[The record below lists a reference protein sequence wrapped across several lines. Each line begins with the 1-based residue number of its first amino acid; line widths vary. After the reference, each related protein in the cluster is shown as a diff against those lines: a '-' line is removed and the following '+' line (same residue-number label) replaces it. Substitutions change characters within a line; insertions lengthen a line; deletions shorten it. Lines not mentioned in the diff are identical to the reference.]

1 MFSGIVPFFIKTNGV
16 GAGGYPP
23 VQPLGQYHP
32 PGSPFE
38 GSRRSDSISVEIRL
52 LPTING
58 RRCLEVKLS
67 DSLDPFFMWQLVMGE
82 EEYFTLK
89 REQALLIDFGG
100 FPYKLIE
107 LLQACVGHAREERPV
122 YAAWLS
128 VTAGSEDGRRPSDAV
143 LTITESTS
151 IRQIPH
157 LSLRLGAVNEAT
169 MRKHLGEMIRQYR
182 QEVDGLKSRLSGD
195 QYRYNTPTATT
206 GLSDVQYLA
215 ERCRVLEEKCA
226 ALESGRA
233 YTNPVPPPPSVPQA
247 TQTPFYRPMADV
259 YSNDVVSL
267 RSALQAAN
275 EARRLLED
283 ANGRLQDELAKREA
297 GGHEAKQE
305 IGKANEIIKKLQ
317 EELRSTKARLR
328 GAENLLR
335 QQEKLTKD
343 SQVAHDTLRAELLD
357 AKAQLVA
364 KTKEA
369 SDLESANKALNVELD
384 EAKKLLE
391 ANDKVI
397 DWLHQQIN
405 AEQLER
411 ITDQARYGLTDLSQL
426 SEDFWRRQAAK
437 GDAAA
442 AAATADQTS
451 F

>member
-1 MFSGIVPFFIKTNGV
+1 MSSPPAGECLFSGIVPFFIKTNGV
-16 GAGGYPP
+16 GGSGYPP

-38 GSRRSDSISVEIRL
+38 GARRSDSISVEIRL

-67 DSLDPFFMWQLVMGE
+67 DSLDPFFMWQLVLGE

-143 LTITESTS
+143 LTVTESTS
-151 IRQIPH
+151 IRQMPH

-169 MRKHLGEMIRQYR
+169 MRKHLGEMIRSYR

-195 QYRYNTPTATT
+195 QYRYNPSSGGGGGGGGGATA

-233 YTNPVPPPPSVPQA
+233 YTNPIPPPSIPQS
-247 TQTPFYRPMADV
+247 QTPYYAPPRPADV

-283 ANGRLQDELAKREA
+283 ANGRLQDELAKREST
-297 GGHEAKQE
+297 GQEAKQE
-305 IGKANEIIKKLQ
+305 IGKANEINESKATWGR
-317 EELRSTKARLR
+317 ELVEAAGEAHQGQPGRS
-328 GAENLLR
+328 
-335 QQEKLTKD
+335 
-343 SQVAHDTLRAELLD
+343 
-357 AKAQLVA
+357 
-364 KTKEA
+364 
-369 SDLESANKALNVELD
+369 
-384 EAKKLLE
+384 
-391 ANDKVI
+391 
-397 DWLHQQIN
+397 
-405 AEQLER
+405 
-411 ITDQARYGLTDLSQL
+411 
-426 SEDFWRRQAAK
+426 
-437 GDAAA
+437 
-442 AAATADQTS
+442 
-451 F
+451 